1 MPHLPTP
8 TGSSNDLVLALAI
21 TICTGLLM
29 LLGWF
34 LVRTLKQV
42 EDAIQAGRAETAA
55 LRTELA
61 TVKADLKGYSS
72 LVQHLTEETAVL
84 KRAYAALERA
94 FTAMDKWL
102 YGQAMQG
109 KLPQP
114 PNFRPITPD

>member
-8 TGSSNDLVLALAI
+8 AGSSDLVLAVAI
-21 TICTGLLM
+21 SICTGLLM